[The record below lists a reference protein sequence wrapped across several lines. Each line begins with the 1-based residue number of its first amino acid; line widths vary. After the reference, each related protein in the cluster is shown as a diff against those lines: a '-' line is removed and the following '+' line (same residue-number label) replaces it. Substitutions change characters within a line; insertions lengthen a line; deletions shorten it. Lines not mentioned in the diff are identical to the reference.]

1 MLSRLLNIIKVIFR
15 PKPKRPLTPAEKQ
28 SIDEQVIIID
38 PITRGK

>member
-1 MLSRLLNIIKVIFR
+1 MSKLLDILKIIFQ

-28 SIDEQVIIID
+28 VIDEQVIIID

>member
-1 MLSRLLNIIKVIFR
+1 MSKLLAILKIIFW

-28 SIDEQVIIID
+28 AIDEQVIIID